1 MQDTNVRRRPRPKD
15 VLFAVAVGVLA
26 TVFLLGLT
34 SCVAQAQG
42 VTAAEPTLSLAT
54 LLTDPLTFLV
64 SKLGGVAAI
73 IYVLIEG
80 AKHHAPFLKD
90 GTERAGLYL
99 FLTALVLGVVAG
111 LVGAV
116 EPMPGAI
123 PVAGKVFSGLGAGAL
138 AVTGFNGVRA
148 FRRAKAEKVDS

>member
-1 MQDTNVRRRPRPKD
+1 MLKNLV
-15 VLFAVAVGVLA
+15 FAA
-26 TVFLLGLT
+26 TMGALWAIFVLGLT

-42 VTAAEPTLSLAT
+42 TATPEPTVTLAA
-54 LLTDPLTFLV
+54 LLADPLTFLV

-73 IYVLIEG
+73 IFVVIEG
-80 AKHHAPFLKD
+80 LKRHAPFLKD

-99 FLTALVLGVVAG
+99 FLSALGLGVVAG
-111 LVGAV
+111 LAGAV

-123 PVAGKVFSGLGAGAL
+123 PIAGKVFSGLGAGAL

-148 FRRAKAEKVDS
+148 VRRAKAEKAGVGE